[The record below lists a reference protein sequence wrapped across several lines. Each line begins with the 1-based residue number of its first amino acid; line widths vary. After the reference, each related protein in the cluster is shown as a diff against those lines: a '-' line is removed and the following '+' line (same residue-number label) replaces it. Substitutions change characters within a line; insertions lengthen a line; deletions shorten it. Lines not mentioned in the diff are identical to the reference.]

1 MTSGLHPEKCAARM
15 KSVGTFLQQHLDVAA
30 LSVIVLVLCVAVVQ
44 GILVLRRH
52 RQELRRLRPKGV
64 RTRLDVMRRD
74 PDRIVESLGGLHE
87 ADPAVWQPFEHGLAA
102 IAACH
107 WDEAIEHFRAARA
120 KADETQLAALLNQTG
135 VCHYTRG
142 RTDHALR
149 NFEESVR
156 FAKQCGDEPG
166 MAPAL
171 GNIGVILHDT
181 GDLDRALDALSEAL
195 SIVRKHADQRAA
207 APYLVNIG
215 NIQRDKGDLDKA
227 LISYAEALEIS
238 RRIGDTP
245 SVASGL
251 RNIGSI
257 HHDKDELDEALQ
269 RYEEALAVSRGARDR
284 AGIASSLSNIGSIHR
299 YRGELDEALTYHE
312 RALSLE
318 REIGHE
324 AGVATELGNVG
335 LMLVSK
341 GLHKQAVLTL
351 GESLAILLD
360 LGVARGPRQALLAL
374 SVCEDRLGRERMQE
388 LLKQAGLVEAANA
401 DLLDRIDQM
410 RRKRPGQR
418 SSRRAPFALRWLG
431 AGSAS

>member
-1 MTSGLHPEKCAARM
+1 LEPCAA
-15 KSVGTFLQQHLDVAA
+15 KITAVGTFLQQHLDVAA
-30 LSVIVLVLCVAVVQ
+30 LLVIVSVLCVAAIQ
-44 GILVLRRH
+44 GIAVLRRH

-64 RTRLDVMRRD
+64 RARLDVMRRD
-74 PDRIVESLGGLHE
+74 PDKMVESLGGLHE

-102 IAACH
+102 IAACQ

-120 KADETQLAALLNQTG
+120 KADETQLAALFNQTG

-142 RTDHALR
+142 RHDHALR

-156 FAKQCGDEPG
+156 LARQCGDEQG
-166 MAPAL
+166 RAPAL
-171 GNIGVILHDT
+171 GNIGVILHDS
-181 GDLDRALDALSEAL
+181 GELDRALDALNEAL
-195 SIVRKHADQRAA
+195 AIVRKHADHRAA

-215 NIQRDKGDLDKA
+215 NIQRDKGELDRA
-227 LISYAEALEIS
+227 LISYREALEIS
-238 RRIGDTP
+238 RRAGDTP

-251 RNIGSI
+251 RNIGNI
-257 HHDKDELDEALQ
+257 HRDKDELDQALQ
-269 RYEEALAVSRGARDR
+269 RYEEALAVSRGAGDR

-299 YRGELDEALTYHE
+299 YRGELDEALTFHE
-312 RALSLE
+312 RALALE

-324 AGVATELGNVG
+324 AGVATELGNIG

-360 LGVARGPRQALLAL
+360 LGVARGPRPALLAL
-374 SVCEDRLGRERMQE
+374 SECDDRLGRERMQE
-388 LLKQAGLVEAANA
+388 LLKQAGLVEAARA

-410 RRKRPGQR
+410 RLKRPR
-418 SSRRAPFALRWLG
+418 RRVSRRVPFVLRRLA
-431 AGSAS
+431 AGSPS